1 MSHDRSEAL
10 PPLLPTDLVL
20 LQAHRRAAQLRR
32 PGRFDAAAL
41 VAAPLIGVG
50 VTVWSGIH
58 DPALVTLDVW
68 MLATGLICAVWVAVR
83 LAWPKSPLAAIDVER
98 LVQLLVAEALLA
110 HQRAGLLRLTPSDE
124 GLLAEPSNAT
134 MPWPPDSIEA
144 ALQRARPVAVAQLVA
159 DWRAGVTL
167 SLEAL
172 VRSAQRR
179 GVIRLT
185 DTPRGPALV
194 PTTPSMA
201 AAAAQRSSLLV
212 DTCRRVQPA
221 LWRRLKAAIADG
233 ALLSPT
239 ADVLPRPV
247 VDPRA
252 PVGVDRFG
260 VPSEPAPG
268 SALLTAVFIVT
279 TLFIVLMA
287 LARLGGAFGPA
298 SVLGWGGW
306 PLIFGAA
313 SAAGAFAM
321 ARSTW
326 TDDPLPPEGSPDEEE
341 ALARRRRRRLARP
354 RTPPPLLW
362 RLLGAAAMGV
372 LVWLLTAFVT
382 PLGVLVLALAM
393 GWSDWHLR
401 HWGRL
406 QQLMPSPREVELAVA
421 RRSRELTASTQNT
434 PEAQEALDTNAAL
447 QPRPRQWLMVADLP
461 PPQVTAQ
468 ERTDWRRQ
476 QAAAAVRRHAAAL
489 LLYVIG
495 LGAVAA
501 GMVLDGRT
509 HWMVVTLCGA
519 AWLLCLAWVPGR
531 LLQAMHSTR
540 AKSWQTARGITGALL
555 RAGAALLPQVGVG
568 HFARAGRALR
578 RAVVSRPEFWRD
590 ETMDLAAPLG
600 ASPRVLAGV
609 TAVLGLLLVAMG
621 LLGTQSHLAVV
632 GVTLIGLTLA
642 FWWSLRRLAARTS
655 VHAKPGV
662 RLVLLR
668 VFGSPSFD
676 DLLDWVW
683 PWLLCGPVAHLEGQ
697 DSVVRSAE
705 VREALALDKIDA
717 VLVHS
722 PEDLA
727 RRVAALPDRP
737 DDNGRYRRQ
746 AFQCTDAIWRD
757 AVRTLLDR
765 GDAVLMDLSSLGP
778 SDLGC
783 AYELGLLLDRL
794 PLSRVL
800 LLVDESTDMTC
811 LQQVLDAAEQR
822 IAPDSP
828 NKSAAGA
835 QAATWRLLH
844 TGGAAARQAGET
856 RADWLRRLDGR
867 LEPLA
872 LVHFMLNDALRG

>member
-1 MSHDRSEAL
+1 MSHERSEAL

-41 VAAPLIGVG
+41 AAAPLIGVG
-50 VTVWSGIH
+50 VTVWLGAH
-58 DPALVTLDVW
+58 DRTLVTVDIWVLV
-68 MLATGLICAVWVAVR
+68 TGLIWAVWVAVR
-83 LAWPKSPLAAIDVER
+83 LAWPKSSTAAIDVER
-98 LVQLLVAEALLA
+98 LLLLLVAEALLA
-110 HQRAGLLRLTPSDE
+110 HQRVGMLRLTPSDD
-124 GLLAEPSNAT
+124 GLLAEPTNEP
-134 MPWPPDSIEA
+134 MPWPSDSIEA
-144 ALQRARPVAVAQLVA
+144 SLQRARPVAVAQLVA
-159 DWRAGVTL
+159 DWRAGSTP

-172 VRSAQRR
+172 ACSAQRR

-194 PTTPSMA
+194 PTPSALA
-201 AAAAQRSSLLV
+201 AAAGQRSSLLV
-212 DTCRRVQPA
+212 DTCLRQQPE

-233 ALLSPT
+233 ALLAPT
-239 ADVLPRPV
+239 ADVVPRPV

-268 SALLTAVFIVT
+268 SALLTSVFIVT
-279 TLFIVLMA
+279 TLFLGLMA
-287 LARLGGAFGPA
+287 LARLDGAFGPA

-306 PLIFGAA
+306 PLILGAA
-313 SAAGAFAM
+313 SAAGVFAFA
-321 ARSTW
+321 RSIW
-326 TDDPLPPEGSPDEEE
+326 PDEPLPPEGSPEEEE

-354 RTPPPLLW
+354 RTPPPLPW
-362 RLLGAAAMGV
+362 RLLGAAAIGV
-372 LVWLLTAFVT
+372 LVFMLTAFVT
-382 PLGVLVLALAM
+382 PLGVLAVALAM
-393 GWSDWHLR
+393 GWSDRHLR

-421 RRSRELTASTQNT
+421 RRSRELTASTPDT
-434 PEAQEALDTNAAL
+434 PVEQEAADSHAAL
-447 QPRPRQWLMVADLP
+447 QPRPRQWLTVADLP
-461 PPQVTAQ
+461 PPQAAALA
-468 ERTDWRRQ
+468 RTDWRRQ
-476 QAAAAVRRHAAAL
+476 QAATAVRRHAVAL
-489 LLYVIG
+489 MLYVIG
-495 LGAVAA
+495 LGVVAA
-501 GMVLDGRT
+501 GMVWDGRT
-509 HWMVVTLCGA
+509 PWLVVTLCGA
-519 AWLLCLAWVPGR
+519 AWLLCLAWMPGR
-531 LLQAMHSTR
+531 LVQALHSTR
-540 AKSWQTARGITGALL
+540 STSWQTARGTTGALL
-555 RAGAALLPQVGVG
+555 RAGAALLPQVGAG
-568 HFARAGRALR
+568 HVARAGRALR
-578 RAVVSRPEFWRD
+578 RAVVSRPAFWRD
-590 ETMDLAAPLG
+590 ETLDLAAPLG
-600 ASPRVLAGV
+600 TPPRVLAGV
-609 TAVLGLLLVAMG
+609 TGVLGLLLVAVG
-621 LLGTQSHLAVV
+621 LLGTQSHLALV
-632 GVTLIGLTLA
+632 GVFLIGMTLA
-642 FWWSLRRLAARTS
+642 FWWSMRRQAAGAS
-655 VHAKPGV
+655 VHAEPGL

-697 DSVVRSAE
+697 DSVVRSVE

-757 AVRTLLDR
+757 AVRALLDR

-783 AYELGLLLDRL
+783 AYELGLLLDRV

-811 LQQVLDAAEQR
+811 LQQVLDTAEQR
-822 IAPDSP
+822 ISPDSP
-828 NKSAAGA
+828 NKATAHAPSAA
-835 QAATWRLLH
+835 WRLLH
-844 TGGAAARQAGET
+844 TGGTAVRQAGEP
-856 RADWLRRLDGR
+856 RADWLRRLDDR
-867 LEPLA
+867 LDPLA
-872 LVHFMLNDALRG
+872 LVHFILNDIHRG